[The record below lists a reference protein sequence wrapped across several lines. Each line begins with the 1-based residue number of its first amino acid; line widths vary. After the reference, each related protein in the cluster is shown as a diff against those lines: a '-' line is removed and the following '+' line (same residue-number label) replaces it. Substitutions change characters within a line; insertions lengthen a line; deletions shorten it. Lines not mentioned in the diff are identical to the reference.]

1 MTVSVEVVV
10 VCDELSAQPH
20 VSVYLDGVPVAATSY
35 VIDAGAGWEW
45 EDWREFRDEA
55 LSTPSSPACRAELLD
70 VFDDPPGG
78 ESMLGRDHTPWL
90 DGVDPEDRFPS
101 RYRLTGAR
109 TVVVGVPAG
118 ADIHAVARGYL
129 REHLREGHRLLDHH
143 RCPAADAVAPGTTTR
158 WETVLTAAIADPTGK
173 VSAHQLLY
181 RHAPEPDGDLGRL
194 RVELAHRH
202 EIEGSPFY
210 RGLDAGLLA
219 CLTPAGRGRARR
231 WRRLVQQHATP
242 PDTGKDT

>member
-1 MTVSVEVVV
+1 MSVEVVV
-10 VCDELSAQPH
+10 VCDGSAQTH
-20 VSVYLDGVPVAATSY
+20 VSVYLDGAPVAATSY

-45 EDWREFRDEA
+45 ENWREFRDEA
-55 LSTPSSPACRAELLD
+55 LSYPSSSACRAELLD

-78 ESMLGRDHTPWL
+78 ESVLGRDRTPWL

-109 TVVVGVPAG
+109 PVVVSVPAG
-118 ADIHAVARGYL
+118 ADIDAVARGYL
-129 REHLREGHRLLDHH
+129 REHLREGQRLLDHH
-143 RCPAADAVAPGTTTR
+143 RVPAADAVAPGTTTR
-158 WETVLTAAIADPTGK
+158 WETVLTAAIADPNGE

-181 RHAPEPDGDLGRL
+181 RHAPDPGDTRRV

-202 EIEGSPFY
+202 EIQGSPFY

-231 WRRLVQQHATP
+231 WRRLVQQNATP